1 MNVRFCGFGG
11 QGIVMAGYITGAA
24 AVKDGKKAIQTQSY
38 GSESRGGACKSDVA
52 ISEEEIYELESE
64 EIDLLVAMSQ
74 QAYEKY
80 IKTLRKGGILALDED
95 LVTPKKT
102 AHKVFKIKATDLAH
116 KKFGREIVANM
127 IMLGYITSI
136 TEFLSKESMLNTIL
150 ENVPK
155 GTEKMNED
163 AFDLGYEL
171 GAKVNE

>member
-11 QGIVMAGYITGAA
+11 QGIVMAGYITGSA
-24 AVKDGKKAIQTQSY
+24 AVKDGKLAIQTQSY
-38 GSESRGGACKSDVA
+38 GSESRGGACKSDVE

-64 EIDLLVAMSQ
+64 NVDLLVAMSQ

-80 IKTLRKGGILALDED
+80 IKTLRKGGILAFDED

-102 AHKVFKIKATDLAH
+102 GHKQYKIKATDLAH

-136 TEFLSKESMLNTIL
+136 TEIVSKDAMLNTIL
-150 ENVPK
+150 DNVPK
-155 GTEKMNED
+155 GTEKMNEE
-163 AFDLGYEL
+163 AFEL
-171 GAKVNE
+171 GVALGEKVKK

>member
-1 MNVRFCGFGG
+1 MNIRFCGFGG
-11 QGIVMAGYITGAA
+11 QGVVMSGYIAGSA

-52 ISEEEIYELESE
+52 ISEEDIYELESE
-64 EIDLLVAMSQ
+64 NVDLLVAMSQ

-80 IKTLRKGGILALDED
+80 IKTLRKGGVLAFDED

-102 AHKVFKIKATDLAH
+102 GHKQYKIKATDLAH

-127 IMLGYITSI
+127 IMLGYVTSI
-136 TEFLSKESMLNTIL
+136 TEFVSKDAMLKTIL
-150 ENVPK
+150 DNVPK

-163 AFDLGYEL
+163 AFYTGYKLGE
-171 GAKVNE
+171 KVKK

>member
-1 MNVRFCGFGG
+1 MNLRFCGFGG
-11 QGIVMAGYITGAA
+11 QGIVMAGYITGSA
-24 AVKDGKKAIQTQSY
+24 AVRDGKKATQTQSY

-64 EIDLLVAMSQ
+64 EVDLLVAMSQ
-74 QAYEKY
+74 QAYERY
-80 IKTLRKGGILALDED
+80 IKTLRKGGILAFDED

-102 AHKVFKIKATDLAH
+102 AHKLYKIKATDLAH

-136 TEFLSKESMLNTIL
+136 SGFVSKDSMIQTIL
-150 ENVPK
+150 DNVPK

-163 AFDLGYEL
+163 AFEL
-171 GAKVNE
+171 GHRLGSKVK

>member
-11 QGIVMAGYITGAA
+11 QGIVMAGYITGSA
-24 AVKDGKKAIQTQSY
+24 AVRDGKKATQTQSY

-64 EIDLLVAMSQ
+64 EVDLLVAMSQ
-74 QAYEKY
+74 QAYERY
-80 IKTLRKGGILALDED
+80 IKTLRKGGILAFDED

-102 AHKVFKIKATDLAH
+102 AHKLYKIKATDLAH

-136 TEFLSKESMLNTIL
+136 SGFVSKDSMIQTIL
-150 ENVPK
+150 DNVPK

-163 AFDLGYEL
+163 AFEL
-171 GAKVNE
+171 GHRLGSKVK

>member
-11 QGIVMAGYITGAA
+11 QGIVMAGYIAGSA
-24 AVKDGKKAIQTQSY
+24 AVKDGKMAIQTQSY

-64 EIDLLVAMSQ
+64 KVDLLVAMSQ

-80 IKTLRKGGILALDED
+80 IKTLRKGGILAFDED

-102 AHKVFKIKATDLAH
+102 GHKQYKIKATDLAH

-136 TEFLSKESMLNTIL
+136 TGFVSKDAMLVTIL
-150 ENVPK
+150 DNVPR
-155 GTEKMNED
+155 GTEKMNEE
-163 AFDLGYEL
+163 AFHLGVQL
-171 GAKVNE
+171 GEKVKK

>member
-11 QGIVMAGYITGAA
+11 QGIVMAGYITGSA
-24 AVKDGKKAIQTQSY
+24 AVRDGKKATQTQSY

-64 EIDLLVAMSQ
+64 EVDLLVAMSQ
-74 QAYEKY
+74 QAYERY
-80 IKTLRKGGILALDED
+80 IKTLRKGGVLAFDED

-102 AHKVFKIKATDLAH
+102 AHKLYKIKATDLAH

-136 TEFLSKESMLNTIL
+136 TGFVSKESMLQTIL
-150 ENVPK
+150 DNVPK
-155 GTEKMNED
+155 GTGKMNED
-163 AFDLGYEL
+163 AFEL
-171 GAKVNE
+171 GHKLGSKVK